1 MSVGRIDQMPQPGR
15 IRASRSRE
23 LVPLLRRILAAA
35 TETLGA
41 TRGTIHL
48 TRPTDGGLRLA
59 AQIGFSPSGLEPF
72 ALLDP
77 ESAPWRAVLEH
88 GVRLI
93 IDDIARDTRLEQPVR
108 AALGRMRVHSLLSLP
123 LLGQKNEPLGLLS
136 IYRAPSVRPA
146 KHLLEMLDVCRIQAE
161 QAIEGAR
168 SSDALNRNE
177 AGLQLALEAGK
188 MGTFEWN
195 IQTNE
200 IKWSDNLEAIH
211 GLAPG
216 TFDGT
221 FASFQSL
228 IHSDDRA
235 GVMENIRRS
244 VETGAD
250 YEAEFRSASPDG
262 STRWLLGK
270 GMVLRDEHGGAW
282 RMMGI
287 CMDITARKR
296 AEEELRESDRRKDEF
311 LAMVSHEL
319 RNPLF
324 AIANAASVLDSIG
337 TPHPIADKA
346 RGMIRRQT
354 ELLTRIV
361 NDLLDIARLTA
372 GKLVLQQTRL
382 DLGMLVER
390 RVAELAS
397 NHVLDRHVY
406 DVHAAPVLIHGD
418 GTRLEQVVT
427 HLVTNAVKY
436 TPPGGLVTVEV
447 ETALDQAVLRVRD
460 TGVGI
465 ALDLLPRIFDRFVQ
479 SERGLDRRDGGMGI
493 GLAIV
498 RQLVEAH
505 GGRVEARS
513 DGPDQGT
520 EITVWLPLVQRVA
533 AHASAGRDGAQSPNR
548 QRILVIDDNNDAR
561 QALVVLLEMAGHELH
576 EAADG
581 LTGLASVSRLQP
593 DIVFA
598 DIGLPGIDGFELARR
613 IRANQHYPRL
623 VALTGYD
630 HPEQRR
636 RGAEAGF
643 DAYLV
648 KPVEVEALLRELP
661 GA

>member
-1 MSVGRIDQMPQPGR
+1 VLD
-15 IRASRSRE
+15 
-23 LVPLLRRILAAA
+23 
-35 TETLGA
+35 
-41 TRGTIHL
+41 
-48 TRPTDGGLRLA
+48 
-59 AQIGFSPSGLEPF
+59 
-72 ALLDP
+72 LLD
-77 ESAPWRAVLEH
+77 
-88 GVRLI
+88 I
-93 IDDIARDTRLEQPVR
+93 CQ
-108 AALGRMRVHSLLSLP
+108 
-123 LLGQKNEPLGLLS
+123 
-136 IYRAPSVRPA
+136 
-146 KHLLEMLDVCRIQAE
+146 IQAE
-161 QAIEGAR
+161 QAIENAR
-168 SSDALNRNE
+168 SLETLSRNE

-195 IQTNE
+195 IQTSE

-211 GLAPG
+211 GIAPG

-221 FASFQSL
+221 FESFQTL
-228 IHSDDRA
+228 IHRDDRA
-235 GVMENIRRS
+235 GVLENIRRS

-250 YEAEFRSASPDG
+250 YEAEFRSATTDG
-262 STRWLLGK
+262 STHWVLGK
-270 GMVLRDEHGGAW
+270 GMVLRDERGGPW
-282 RMMGI
+282 RMVGV
-287 CMDITARKR
+287 CMDITSRKR
-296 AEEELRESDRRKDEF
+296 AEEALRDSDRRKDEF

-337 TPHPIADKA
+337 AANPIASKA
-346 RGMIRRQT
+346 RDMIRRQT

-361 NDLLDIARLTA
+361 NDLLDTARLTA

-382 DLGMLVER
+382 DLGALVEKC
-390 RVAELAS
+390 VAQMAS
-397 NHVLDRHVY
+397 GHLLDRHVY
-406 DVHAAPVLIHGD
+406 DVQVLPALVNGD
-418 GTRLEQVVT
+418 GARLEQIVT
-427 HLVTNAVKY
+427 NLVTNAVKY
-436 TPPGGLVTVEV
+436 TPPGGLVSIEVDTV
-447 ETALDQAVLRVRD
+447 DDDAVLSVRD

-465 ALDLLPRIFDRFVQ
+465 AADLLPRVFDRFVQ

-505 GGRVEARS
+505 GGHTEAFS

-520 EITVWLPLVQRVA
+520 EIVVRLPLVQRIAVS
-533 AHASAGRDGAQSPNR
+533 ASAGRDAAPTPNR
-548 QRILVIDDNNDAR
+548 QRILVVDDNNDAR

-581 LTGLASVSRLQP
+581 LAGLASVSRVHP

-613 IRANQHYPRL
+613 IRATKSGPRL

-630 HPEQRR
+630 HPDQRR

-648 KPVEVEALLRELP
+648 KPVEFEALLRELP

>member
-1 MSVGRIDQMPQPGR
+1 MSVSRIDQTPQPGR

-23 LVPLLRRILAAA
+23 LVPLLRRILGAA
-35 TETLGA
+35 TDVLGA

-48 TRPTDGGLRLA
+48 ATPATGALRIA
-59 AQIGFSPSGLEPF
+59 AQIGFSSSSLEPF
-72 ALLDP
+72 TLLDP
-77 ESAPWRAVLEH
+77 ESSPWRVAFEH

-93 IDDIARDTRLEQPVR
+93 IDDIASDTRLEQPLR
-108 AALGRMRVHSLLSLP
+108 AALGRIRVHSLISLP
-123 LLGQKNEPLGLLS
+123 LVGQTEEPLGLLS
-136 IYRAPSVRPA
+136 IYRASSSRPPKRA
-146 KHLLEMLDVCRIQAE
+146 LEMLDICRMQAE
-161 QAIEGAR
+161 QFIENAR
-168 SSDALNRNE
+168 SGDSMSRNE

-188 MGTFEWN
+188 MGSFEWN

-221 FASFQSL
+221 FESFQTL
-228 IHSDDRA
+228 IQRDDRA
-235 GVMENIRRS
+235 DVMENIRRS
-244 VETGAD
+244 VESGTD
-250 YEAEFRSASPDG
+250 YEAEFRSATADG
-262 STRWLLGK
+262 STHWILGK
-270 GMVLRDEHGGAW
+270 GMVLRDERGRPL
-282 RMMGI
+282 RMLGI
-287 CMDITARKR
+287 CMDITNRKS
-296 AEEELRESDRRKDEF
+296 AEEALRESDRRKDEF
-311 LAMVSHEL
+311 LAMISHEL

-324 AIANAASVLDSIG
+324 AIANATSVLDSLA
-337 TPHPIADKA
+337 TPDPISAKA

-354 ELLTRIV
+354 DQLTRIV
-361 NDLLDIARLTA
+361 NDLLDIARLNA
-372 GKLVLQQTRL
+372 GKMVLQQTRL
-382 DLGMLVER
+382 DLGMVVEK

-397 NHVLDRHVY
+397 NHLLDRHVY
-406 DVHAAPVLIHGD
+406 EVHASPALVHGD
-418 GTRLEQVVT
+418 GARLEQIVT
-427 HLVTNAVKY
+427 NLVTNAVKY
-436 TPPGGLVTVEV
+436 TPPGGLVTVDV
-447 ETALDQAVLRVRD
+447 ETDDDQAVLRVRD

-465 ALDLLPRIFDRFVQ
+465 APDLLPRVFELFVQ
-479 SERGLDRRDGGMGI
+479 SERGLDRRDGGMGL
-493 GLAIV
+493 GLSIV

-505 GGRVEARS
+505 GGRAEARS
-513 DGPDQGT
+513 DGADQGT
-520 EITVWLPLVQRVA
+520 EITIRLPLVERIA
-533 AHASAGRDGAQSPNR
+533 PPANAGRDAAPFPSR

-581 LTGLASVSRLQP
+581 LTGLASVSRVRP

-613 IRANQHYPRL
+613 IRATECGTRL

-636 RGAEAGF
+636 RGVEAGF